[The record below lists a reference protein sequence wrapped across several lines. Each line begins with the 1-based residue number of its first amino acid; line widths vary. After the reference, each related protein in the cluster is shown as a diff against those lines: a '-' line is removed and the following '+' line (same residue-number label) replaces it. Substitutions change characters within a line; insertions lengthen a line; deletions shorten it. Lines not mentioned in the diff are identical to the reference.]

1 MAIPKHSRAEAMSP
15 VDPVFL
21 SAYCKAQQAISDAVI
36 EFERTTGRT
45 VDGLSLQ

>member
-21 SAYCKAQQAISDAVI
+21 SAYCKAQQAIARSVK
-36 EFERTTGRT
+36 
-45 VDGLSLQ
+45 